1 MEFYFAIWLFA
12 LSTTITPGPN
22 NIMIMASG
30 VNFGV
35 KQSIPHLLGVCFGFP
50 PMIIVLGLGFNTIL
64 STYPIIHE
72 AVKMIGV
79 LYLFYLAWLIAK
91 SSPSSLDKT
100 IAKPITFIKAALFQW
115 LNPKAWVMAIGAIS
129 VYTSASS
136 NFLMQILYIALVFLI
151 AAFPCQC
158 IWLLFGTKL
167 KKYLKS
173 DKHQQIFNKSMAAL
187 LVVSILPVLSSLV
200 SVTTT

>member
-12 LSTTITPGPN
+12 FSTTITPGPN

-35 KQSIPHLLGVCFGFP
+35 KQSIPHLLGVCLGFP
-50 PMIIVLGLGFNTIL
+50 PMIIILGLGFNTVL
-64 STYPIIHE
+64 STYPIIHD
-72 AVKMIGV
+72 AVKAIGI
-79 LYLFYLAWLIAK
+79 LYLLYLAWLIANA
-91 SSPSSLDKT
+91 SPSSLDKN

-129 VYTSASS
+129 VYTSTSS
-136 NFLMQILYIALVFLI
+136 NFLLQILYIALVFLI
-151 AAFPCQC
+151 AALPCQF

-167 KKYLKS
+167 KRYLKS
-173 DKHQQIFNKSMAAL
+173 VKHQQIFNKLMAL
-187 LVVSILPVLSSLV
+187 LLVISVLPILSTFVE
-200 SVTTT
+200 TIIT